1 MLSYCLNC
9 RKNTESK
16 NPKVVSTK
24 TEEWWFYWNVQ
35 CMTVKFKEQEASG
48 LVSSLGI
55 KGLLS
60 GIPLAVPILF

>member
-1 MLSYCLNC
+1 MLLYCLNC

-24 TEEWWFYWNVQ
+24 TEEWCFYRNVQ
-35 CMTVKFKEQEASG
+35 CMTVKFKEQGANG

>member
-24 TEEWWFYWNVQ
+24 TEEWCFYRNVQ
-35 CMTVKFKEQEASG
+35 CMTVKFKEQ
-48 LVSSLGI
+48 VS
-55 KGLLS
+55 K
-60 GIPLAVPILF
+60 